1 LRRNRLEIVQSIL
14 DIARKGATKTQI
26 VYRANLN
33 FRMADE
39 LLARLLRAGYVN
51 LERSTKRRPRFL
63 TTERGMAFL
72 QEVERFHGLLTELF
86 SAVEPLAISES

>member
-1 LRRNRLEIVQSIL
+1 MRRNRLEIIQSIL
-14 DIARKGATKTQI
+14 DIASRGATKTQI

-51 LERSTKRRPRFL
+51 LERSTKGRQRFV

-72 QEVERFHGLLTELF
+72 QEVEKVEGVMTELY
-86 SAVEPLAISES
+86 STVESLAVAES

>member
-1 LRRNRLEIVQSIL
+1 MRRNRLEIIQSIL
-14 DIARKGATKTQI
+14 DIASMGATKTQI

-51 LERSTKRRPRFL
+51 LERSAKRRPRFV
-63 TTERGMAFL
+63 TTQRGMAFL
-72 QEVERFHGLLTELF
+72 QEVEKVEGVMTELY
-86 SAVEPLAISES
+86 STVESLAVAES